1 MSRRLRR
8 ASRGL
13 LGFGALVLFGLSGCD
28 KGSSGAGPLASPAP
42 SASDAGERLAW
53 PPPPEAAAA
62 DAPADAAPPSEVIV
76 QHILVTYRGAKR
88 VSAGITR
95 SREEAKARAQEALK
109 KARAG
114 DDFTQLVAEYSDDPE
129 ARSRMGSLGK
139 IRRGDM
145 TKPFED
151 AAFALKVGEISDV
164 VETRFGFHVIKR
176 NQ

>member
-1 MSRRLRR
+1 MCPPRTT
-8 ASRGL
+8 ASRALGALAAIGL
-13 LGFGALVLFGLSGCD
+13 LALPACD
-28 KGSSGAGPLASPAP
+28 KGSSGGGAGASPAP
-42 SASDAGERLAW
+42 SATDAGERLAW
-53 PPPPEAAAA
+53 PPPPDTAT
-62 DAPADAAPPSEVIV
+62 DAPVDAPPPAEVIV

-88 VSAGITR
+88 VSGGITR
-95 SREEAKARAQEALK
+95 TREEAKARAEEALK

-114 DDFTQLVAEYSDDPE
+114 EDFTQLVYEYSDDPE